1 MSMTTNEEIERKY
14 DVDAAAEVPSLE
26 GIAAVG
32 PASEADLEAEY
43 FDTADGALAAHRIV
57 LRRRRGGADEGWH
70 IKYPT
75 GQGRTE
81 LHWPLSKGKVPD
93 EVIAPVVARVRGREL
108 AVVARLHTRRA
119 IRTLVGEQG
128 EPLLELVDD
137 LVQATDAGTG
147 AERTWREW
155 ECEVLAGAPR
165 HANARAALLDAVEE
179 RLIAAG
185 ARPAASVSKLA
196 SALGRTSLGVERPVP
211 ELDRTTP
218 ASDLL
223 LVPLRALVDD
233 IALLDA
239 RVRTDEPDSVHQLRT
254 RLRRLRSLFASYR
267 VVFDRAA
274 TDPLRA
280 QLQRFGL
287 ILGEARDAE
296 VMRDRAESLVAD
308 HDPVSQGVGGRLL
321 AGWTSAYDAAHAR
334 VTTEMSGEDYFALLD
349 ALEAF
354 LANPALAES
363 ASEPAEKVIP
373 RVLERERRT
382 VLRLAREAD
391 AQATDSARIEA
402 LHETRKAAKRL
413 RYSAEAV
420 SRGDAG
426 VFGKR
431 VVRLAAAAEAI
442 HDLLGEHRDST
453 VMQEFL
459 REHAGAGKQAF
470 DYGVLFEIERHGAAL
485 CLAEYPAAL
494 RVLKK
499 RKKPR

>member
-1 MSMTTNEEIERKY
+1 MAMTVGEEVERKY
-14 DVDAAAEVPSLE
+14 DVDDAASVPSLD
-26 GIAAVG
+26 GIAEVRLQSG
-32 PASEADLEAEY
+32 ADLDAEY

-75 GQGRTE
+75 GEGRTE
-81 LHWPLSKGKVPD
+81 LHWPLSDGEVPE
-93 EVIAPVVARVRGREL
+93 EVIAPVVARVRGRKL

-119 IRTLVGEQG
+119 IRTLVGQHG

-137 LVQATDAGTG
+137 LVRATDVGTG

-165 HANARAALLDAVEE
+165 QAKARAALLDAVEE
-179 RLIAAG
+179 RLIGAG

-196 SALGRTSLGVERPVP
+196 SALGRTSLGVERPAP
-211 ELDRTTP
+211 ALDRSTP
-218 ASDLL
+218 ASELL
-223 LVPLRALVDD
+223 IVPLRALVDD

-280 QLQRFGL
+280 DLQRVGL
-287 ILGEARDAE
+287 VLGEARDAE
-296 VMRDRAESLVAD
+296 VMRDRAASLVAD

-321 AGWTSAYDAAHAR
+321 AGWASAYEAAHAK
-334 VTTEMSGEDYFALLD
+334 VITEMSGEGYFALLD

-354 LANPALAES
+354 VEHPALAKG
-363 ASEPAEKVIP
+363 ASDPAEKVIP
-373 RVLERERRT
+373 RVLERERAT

-391 AQATDSARIEA
+391 AQSTPAARLES

-426 VFGKR
+426 VFGTR

-459 REHAGAGKQAF
+459 RANAGTGKQAF
-470 DYGVLFEIERHGAAL
+470 DYGVLYEIERHGAAL

-494 RVLKK
+494 KALKK
-499 RKKPR
+499 LKRAR

>member
-1 MSMTTNEEIERKY
+1 MTASEEIERKY
-14 DVDAAAEVPSLE
+14 EVDDAARVPSLD
-26 GIAAVG
+26 GIAAIGEV
-32 PASEADLEAEY
+32 SQADLDAEY
-43 FDTADGALAAHRIV
+43 FDTVDGALAAHRIV

-81 LHWPLSKGKVPD
+81 LHWPLSDGDVPE
-93 EVIAPVVARVRGREL
+93 EVIAPVLARVRGREL
-108 AVVARLHTRRA
+108 SVVARLRTRRG
-119 IRTLVGEQG
+119 ILRLVGEDG

-137 LVQATDAGTG
+137 VVSATDVGSGT
-147 AERTWREW
+147 ERNWREW
-155 ECEVLAGAPR
+155 ECEVLDGAPR
-165 HANARAALLDAVEE
+165 KAKARTALLDAVEK
-179 RLIAAG
+179 RLIDAG
-185 ARPAASVSKLA
+185 ARPATSESKLA
-196 SALGRTSLGVERPVP
+196 SALGRTSLGVERPAP
-211 ELDRTTP
+211 ALDRTTP

-223 LVPLRALVDD
+223 LVPLRVLVDD
-233 IALLDA
+233 IALVDA
-239 RVRTDEPDSVHQLRT
+239 RVRTNEPDSVHQLRT

-287 ILGEARDAE
+287 VLGEARDAE
-296 VMRDRAESLVAD
+296 VMRDRAESLVSD
-308 HDPVSQGVGGRLL
+308 HDPVSRGVAGRLL
-321 AGWTSAYDAAHAR
+321 AGWSSAYDAAHAR
-334 VTTEMSGEDYFALLD
+334 VVTEMSGEGYFALLD

-354 LANPALAES
+354 LANPALAKA

-373 RVLERERRT
+373 RVLEKERKS
-382 VLRLAREAD
+382 VLRLAREAE
-391 AQATDSARIEA
+391 AATTPAARIES
-402 LHETRKAAKRL
+402 LHGTRKAAKRL

-426 VFGKR
+426 VFGKS
-431 VVRLAAAAEAI
+431 VVRLAGAAEAI

-453 VMQEFL
+453 VMQDYL
-459 REHAGAGKQAF
+459 RENAGTGKQAF
-470 DYGVLFEIERHGAAL
+470 DYGVLCEVERHGAAL

-494 RVLKK
+494 RVLKN